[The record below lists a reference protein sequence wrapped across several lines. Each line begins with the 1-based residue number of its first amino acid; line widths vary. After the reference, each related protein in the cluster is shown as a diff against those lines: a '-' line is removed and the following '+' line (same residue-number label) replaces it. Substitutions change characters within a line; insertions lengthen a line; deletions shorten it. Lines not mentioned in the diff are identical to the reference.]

1 MNKEI
6 NPMKTDLYRKPF
18 RAVQGSEC
26 MGLNIV
32 YFLWPR
38 SREVGGILSET
49 HTTLGEEYI
58 PY

>member
-1 MNKEI
+1 
-6 NPMKTDLYRKPF
+6 MKTDLYRKPF

-26 MGLNIV
+26 VALTIV